1 MHSGR
6 TLALFY
12 IYLQAM
18 YCFTFKFIFHVLKMT
33 ATNKHLSTLGF
44 SLFLKQNKGM
54 YVLFNQRLCNV
65 FDSFCEL
72 KAILHM

>member
-6 TLALFY
+6 TLALF
-12 IYLQAM
+12 YLQAM
-18 YCFTFKFIFHVLKMT
+18 YCFTFKFIFHVLEMT